1 MISTNSISMQFGSSP
16 LFEDINITFNE
27 GNKYGLIG
35 ANGSG
40 KSTFM
45 KILSGE
51 LESISGNI
59 KIDANKRVATL
70 KQNQFAYEDVLI
82 IDCVIMGYKKLW
94 DIKTERERIYALEE
108 MSEEES
114 GKVANL
120 EIEFSEL
127 NGYTAEADANKLL
140 LGLGIPMEFHDKKMS
155 TLAPGLKLRVL
166 LAQALFGDP
175 DILLLDEPT
184 NNLDLD
190 TISWLENVLK
200 KSDSTMIIISHDRK
214 FLNNI
219 CTHIADL
226 DYGEIRLYP
235 GNYDD
240 FMLASTQARERLL
253 ENNRKKEAQIKE
265 LKSFIQRFS
274 ANASKAKQAT
284 SRANQISKIQLDDI
298 GKSSRVYPF
307 IRFKQEKKLYNNI
320 LEVEN
325 LSKSY
330 DDLKVLD
337 NINFSVDVG
346 ERIAILGA
354 NGIGKTT
361 LINSLVDMDAKDS
374 GDIKWSMNANIGFFS
389 QDAEENI
396 DSELSLIDW
405 MGQWSDSSD
414 TEQEIRSVL
423 GKLLFSKD
431 DIHKPINVLSGGEKR
446 RMLFGKIIMQQP
458 NVIIMDEPTNHL
470 DMESIESLNSA
481 LSQYEGTLLFAS
493 HDREFISSLATRIIE
508 LKPGKILDHL
518 RSGEEEL
525 GQMHIDR

>member
-1 MISTNSISMQFGSSP
+1 
-16 LFEDINITFNE
+16 
-27 GNKYGLIG
+27 
-35 ANGSG
+35 
-40 KSTFM
+40 
-45 KILSGE
+45 
-51 LESISGNI
+51 
-59 KIDANKRVATL
+59 
-70 KQNQFAYEDVLI
+70 
-82 IDCVIMGYKKLW
+82 
-94 DIKTERERIYALEE
+94 
-108 MSEEES
+108 
-114 GKVANL
+114 
-120 EIEFSEL
+120 
-127 NGYTAEADANKLL
+127 
-140 LGLGIPMEFHDKKMS
+140 
-155 TLAPGLKLRVL
+155 
-166 LAQALFGDP
+166 
-175 DILLLDEPT
+175 
-184 NNLDLD
+184 
-190 TISWLENVLK
+190 
-200 KSDSTMIIISHDRK
+200 MIIISHDRK

-330 DDLKVLD
+330 DDLAVLD
-337 NINFSVDVG
+337 NISFSVDVG

-431 DIHKPINVLSGGEKR
+431 DIHKPISVLSGGEKR

-493 HDREFISSLATRIIE
+493 HDREFISSLATRVIE
-508 LKPGKILDHL
+508 LKPGKMLDHL

-525 GQMHIDR
+525 SQIHIDR